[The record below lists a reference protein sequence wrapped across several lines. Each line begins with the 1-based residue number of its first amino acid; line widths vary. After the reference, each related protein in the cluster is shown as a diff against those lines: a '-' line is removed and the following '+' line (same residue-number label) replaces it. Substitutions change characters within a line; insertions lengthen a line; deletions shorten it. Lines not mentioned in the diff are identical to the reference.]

1 GLPDHRCTH
10 YEAESDRDPKV
21 HRDACSLQVVADGRP
36 GEVTPR
42 ERLQAGL
49 ASNSPRQEV
58 SILTLARV
66 NEDEGHLFT
75 GAANVVHRVG
85 VLCVNNGEGRERR
98 RCLADADDNR
108 AMVVSSTTLPRASG
122 SPGHMCWNPALS
134 MIIASGCFRFSTAP
148 KIRCGTTPAS
158 VASSTPSKMT
168 CCSSPSRACA
178 TVRPL

>member
-1 GLPDHRCTH
+1 VRGV
-10 YEAESDRDPKV
+10 AEG
-21 HRDACSLQVVADGRP
+21 GR

-42 ERLQAGL
+42 EGLQAGL

-58 SILTLARV
+58 SILTPARV

-108 AMVVSSTTLPRASG
+108 AMVVELDPPCRKPAGLP
-122 SPGHMCWNPALS
+122 
-134 MIIASGCFRFSTAP
+134 AP
-148 KIRCGTTPAS
+148 
-158 VASSTPSKMT
+158 
-168 CCSSPSRACA
+168 CA
-178 TVRPL
+178 RT